1 MQSPTTL
8 LTTSTR
14 ATCAVIC
21 LCCALLLASC
31 ASPTRKDAVPTE
43 LADQSTVFND
53 PSIRTWDDTLSPAF
67 LAELLTATRREQPPI
82 GPNGQP
88 GPLPPAYYLGIS
100 GGGADG
106 AYGAGLLCGW
116 TSAGTRPDFK
126 IVTGISTGA
135 LTAPFAFLG
144 PAYDDKLRR
153 VYTSVRTDEIAK
165 SRGLLAALFDDALMD
180 TVPLRQLMIKLIDE
194 QMIRDIAR
202 EYARG
207 RILMV
212 ATTNLDANRG
222 VIWNIGKI
230 ASSND
235 PKAIDLI
242 HDILIASAAIP
253 GAFPPVLIRVEIDGK
268 EYEEMHVDGGTKA
281 QVFLYPPTFALNT
294 VLSAEGL
301 QRQRIAYIIRNAR
314 LDPQWASVQRRTLSI
329 AGRAISSLI
338 QTQGVGDL
346 YRIYLVLRRDGVPF
360 NLAYIPATFNTVQK
374 EEFDPVYMSQLFA
387 LGYERAAAPGGYPW
401 STRPPGFIE
410 ATGTPAADD
419 VQAK

>member
-1 MQSPTTL
+1 MKHTAALP
-8 LTTSTR
+8 
-14 ATCAVIC
+14 ATMTWGGCAVVC
-21 LCCALLLASC
+21 MVCALLLASC
-31 ASPTRKDAVPTE
+31 ASPSRKEAVPTA
-43 LADQSTVFND
+43 LADRASVFND

-67 LAELLTATRREQPPI
+67 LERIFDAGKKEFDLRSAA
-82 GPNGQP
+82 GQA
-88 GPLPPAYYLGIS
+88 GPLPTAYFLGIS
-100 GGGADG
+100 GGGANG

-116 TSAGTRPDFK
+116 TAAGTRPEFK

-153 VYTSVRTDEIAK
+153 VYTSVTTDQVAT
-165 SRGLLAALFDDALMD
+165 SRNLLAALFDDAMMD
-180 TVPLRQLMIKLIDE
+180 TLPLRKLLIQLVDK
-194 QMIRDIAR
+194 QMMLEIAR

-222 VIWNIGKI
+222 VIWNIGQI
-230 ASSND
+230 AASND
-235 PKAIDLI
+235 PKALDLI

-253 GAFPPVLIRVEIDGK
+253 GAFPPVMIGVEIDGK
-268 EYEEMHVDGGTKA
+268 EYQEMHVDGGTKA
-281 QVFLYPPTFALNT
+281 QVFLYPPTFTLK
-294 VLSAEGL
+294 SAVAAQGFD
-301 QRQRIAYIIRNAR
+301 RQRVAYIIRNAR
-314 LDPQWASVQRRTLSI
+314 LDPDWASVQRRTLSI
-329 AGRAISSLI
+329 AGRAIASLI

-346 YRIYLVLRRDGVPF
+346 YRIYLVLRRDGVAF
-360 NLAYIPATFNTVQK
+360 NLAFIPPTFNAKQA
-374 EEFDPVYMSQLFA
+374 EDFDPVYMTKLFK